1 MTILGIILL
10 LVVLLLL
17 KGFFSGSEI
26 ALVNSDKVKLTAKA
40 NQGNRGARE
49 VLELYKTP
57 DVMLGTT
64 LVGTNVAT
72 VAMTTIGTVI
82 FVNLFGENGD
92 WYAFLVFTPI
102 LLVLGEIVPKSIFQ
116 QKSDQIAPL
125 AIYPLKLFS
134 VLFYPLIFV
143 FSRIAR
149 YLAKMLGG
157 GKVEQNL
164 FMTREQIRSIVDMT
178 ERTSSVDAFDRGRI
192 RRVIRFGD
200 TTVGEAMIPIA
211 EVTAIAYNR
220 GILRAVATVRRK
232 GYNRLPVYKG
242 NTSNIIGIVTLTT
255 WDMMDKSIAGKTL
268 TELVKPAQYVL
279 QFQTIDEL
287 LPILRQR
294 EDHMAVVVDEFGS
307 AVGII
312 TMEDIVE
319 EVVGDIDVGY
329 DFEEY
334 LPRRKRTFQTIDED
348 NYRLDSR
355 ISVSE
360 VNDLL
365 EINLNTKNRPAPLGG
380 LIMEQL
386 GHIPEQGE
394 SHGRAGAIGS
404 AWKERTET
412 CDCSHQGGKDSIT
425 QRQNLSVR
433 VCGET

>member
-1 MTILGIILL
+1 MTILGIIFL

-72 VAMTTIGTVI
+72 VAITTIGTVI

-365 EINLNTKNRPAPLGG
+365 EINLNTKTARTIGG

-394 SHGRAGAIGS
+394 SMVEQGYRFS
-404 AWKERTET
+404 VEERTERAIV
-412 CDCSHQGGKDSIT
+412 HIKVERI
-425 QRQNLSVR
+425 R
-433 VCGET
+433 